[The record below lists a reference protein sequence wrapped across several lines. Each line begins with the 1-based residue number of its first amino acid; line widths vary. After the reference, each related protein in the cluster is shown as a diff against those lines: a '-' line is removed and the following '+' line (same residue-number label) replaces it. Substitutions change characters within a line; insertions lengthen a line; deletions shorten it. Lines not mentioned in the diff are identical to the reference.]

1 MAGAGR
7 GNYIR
12 WWFSQVKGAAGDD
25 AAEVDIISTV
35 ECNHSGVLLATGDKG
50 ESVVIFQQ
58 KQECL

>member
-25 AAEVDIISTV
+25 AAEI
-35 ECNHSGVLLATGDKG
+35 CKLLADLMLPPCILSLIARFL
-50 ESVVIFQQ
+50 EFYAQLIY
-58 KQECL
+58 